1 MKSYI
6 FEKKTCHHCV
16 KTWNIFTEL
25 FPLTELVRAVLC
37 CRGLWD
43 LCETDGPEEH
53 WTTAAS
59 TGNDYADAG
68 GPPRE
73 SEGWKIRAHLPT
85 PCSRPRTKRA
95 IWSTE
100 WGWNPKSC
108 LRVRTFLFK
117 GRVLD
122 KNLEIKAKFMS
133 QFLFRKLSLS
143 RKKPLKRWGKKLWHQ
158 YSVADEIFFIST
170 VHRVILKWKKF
181 YCRQSKREYEEEQK
195 KKKTQ
200 EEATEKKEMES
211 LIQISQV
218 EHSRL
223 EEEKTKEK
231 AKLDEVRKQQDEI
244 LIIT

>member
-6 FEKKTCHHCV
+6 FEKKNCHHCV

-37 CRGLWD
+37 CRGLWN

-133 QFLFRKLSLS
+133 QFLFWKLSLS

-158 YSVADEIFFIST
+158 YSVADEIFFYKYSASSHFEMKKNST
-170 VHRVILKWKKF
+170 ADSLKESMKRSRKRRRPKKRLQRRRKWKAWSRSPKWSTPAW
-181 YCRQSKREYEEEQK
+181 RRKKLKRKPNWMRSENSKMR
-195 KKKTQ
+195 
-200 EEATEKKEMES
+200 S
-211 LIQISQV
+211 
-218 EHSRL
+218 
-223 EEEKTKEK
+223 
-231 AKLDEVRKQQDEI
+231 
-244 LIIT
+244 